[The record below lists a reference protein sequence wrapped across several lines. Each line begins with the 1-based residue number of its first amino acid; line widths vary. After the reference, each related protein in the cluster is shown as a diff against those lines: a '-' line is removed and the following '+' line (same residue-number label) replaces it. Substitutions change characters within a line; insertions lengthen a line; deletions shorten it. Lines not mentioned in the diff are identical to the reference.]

1 MQRQLVESE
10 LATIQ
15 GNHNGVLKAEDV
27 VAFAR
32 DPESALHACFDWEDS
47 EAAEKWR
54 LSQARAVIRL
64 CVTVISEDVEP
75 VRAFVSLPSDR
86 TNGGGYR
93 STRDVVNDEIRRGE
107 LLADAM
113 ARLQS
118 IKRKYVH
125 LQALRPVWD
134 AIDRAPDNDVKKA
147 V

>member
-1 MQRQLVESE
+1 MQRKQVESE
-10 LATIQ
+10 LAAIQ
-15 GNHNGVLKAEDV
+15 EQHEGVLKAEDV

-32 DPESALHACFDWEDS
+32 NPESALHGCFDWDDN

-64 CVTVISEDVEP
+64 CVTVISEEAEP

-86 TNGGGYR
+86 VNGGGYR
-93 STRDVVNDEIRRGE
+93 STRDVVNDEIRRAE

-118 IKRKYVH
+118 TKRKYAH
-125 LQALRPVWD
+125 LQALEPVWS
-134 AIDRAPDNDVKKA
+134 AIDAANDNGRKTA
-147 V
+147 